1 MSMEYKDNS
10 VIEDGYFDRFNP
22 HILKKI
28 PVSAQ
33 KVLEIGCGAGALAE
47 KFKEINP
54 GCEYYGMELSVQAAE
69 YAVNTGRINRI
80 EVGSVEDKNIDTL
93 NLNKNSLDC
102 IIYGDV
108 LEHLL
113 DPWKIVSEHKEYL
126 KPGGIML
133 ASIPNISNFT
143 IIYQL
148 LKGQWHYKDGGLLDR
163 THLRFFTRTSIKQL
177 FMDAG
182 LVITAL
188 EGRCYFMKDHA
199 SFMRILNPILPSLGL
214 DTNKVSNDT
223 KVFQYIIVAEKR

>member
-1 MSMEYKDNS
+1 MSMEHKDNT
-10 VIEDGYFDRFNP
+10 VIEKGYFDGFNP

-33 KVLEIGCGAGALAE
+33 RILEIGCGGGALAE

-54 GCEYYGMELSVQAAE
+54 GCEYYGIELSAKAAE
-69 YAVNTGRINRI
+69 HAVNTGRIDRI
-80 EVGSVEDKNIDTL
+80 EVGSVEDKSIDRL
-93 NLNKNSLDC
+93 YLNKNSLDC

-113 DPWKIVSEHKEYL
+113 DPWRIISEHKEYL
-126 KPGGIML
+126 KPGGLML
-133 ASIPNISNFT
+133 ASIPNICNFT
-143 IIYQL
+143 IIRKL
-148 LKGQWHYKDGGLLDR
+148 LKGQWDYKDAGLLDR
-163 THLRFFTRTSIKQL
+163 THLRFFTRASIKQL

-199 SFMRILNPILPSLGL
+199 TFMRILGPVLPSLGL
-214 DTNKVSNDT
+214 NTDKVSNDT

>member
-1 MSMEYKDNS
+1 MSMEHKDS
-10 VIEDGYFDRFNP
+10 AIIENGYFDSFNP
-22 HILKKI
+22 DILKKI

-33 KVLEIGCGAGALAE
+33 KILEIGCGAGALAG
-47 KFKEINP
+47 KFREINP
-54 GCEYYGMELSVQAAE
+54 DCEYYGMELSVQAAE
-69 YAVNTGRINRI
+69 YAVNTGRIDRI
-80 EVGSVEDKNIDTL
+80 EVGSVEDKNIDSL
-93 NLNKNSLDC
+93 NLNKSSLDC

-113 DPWKIVSEHKEYL
+113 DPWKIISSHKEYL

-148 LKGQWHYKDGGLLDR
+148 LKGQWDYKDEGLLDR
-163 THLRFFTRTSIKQL
+163 THLRFFTRASIKQL

-199 SFMRILNPILPSLGL
+199 SFMRILGPVLPSLGL
-214 DTNKVSNDT
+214 NADKVSNDT
-223 KVFQYIIVAEKR
+223 KVYQKCTP